1 MIDEIIDSLTIQ
13 MIKDRFSNK
22 NIKEEKFIITKQE
35 LYNFIIKFLKI
46 VKEVYDNNKDYK

>member
-1 MIDEIIDSLTIQ
+1 MIDEIIESLTIQ

>member
-1 MIDEIIDSLTIQ
+1 MIDEIIDSLIIQ

-22 NIKEEKFIITKQE
+22 KIKEEKFIITKQE
-35 LYNFIIKFLKI
+35 LYNFMIKFLKI

>member
-22 NIKEEKFIITKQE
+22 NNKEEKFIITKQE

>member
-1 MIDEIIDSLTIQ
+1 MIDEIIESLTIQ

-22 NIKEEKFIITKQE
+22 NIKDEKFIITKQE